1 MIVQD
6 PLTPTADAD
15 SMVSVADA
23 RLRAVNLGVT
33 LPADDTE
40 CEVALVKGNVYLN
53 SLCFYGEPVVGYQ
66 GTSWPRK
73 NVVINNNEYPDDQI
87 PQQAIDAQIVSAAY
101 AATGDIYTVVDNDKR
116 VKRKKI
122 DVIETEYFGVES
134 GSSNGKKTITRAEE
148 LLAMFTC
155 DGAFGGEFN
164 SWAYLG

>member
-6 PLTPTADAD
+6 PLNPTADAD

-33 LPADDTE
+33 LPADNTE

-53 SLCFYGEPVVGYQ
+53 SLCFYGEPVVPFQ
-66 GTSWPRK
+66 QTSWPRTG
-73 NVVINNNEYPDDQI
+73 VAINNNEYPDDQI

-116 VKRKKI
+116 ISSEKV
-122 DVIETEYFGVES
+122 DVLQVNYAVSDS
-134 GSSNGKKTITRAEE
+134 GSYTGKKKITRAEE
-148 LLAMFTC
+148 LLSMFLC
-155 DGAFGGEFN
+155 SDSN
-164 SWAYLG
+164 YWAYLG

>member
-23 RLRAVNLGVT
+23 RLRAVNLGVP

-53 SLCFYGEPVVGYQ
+53 GLCFYGEPVVGFQ

-87 PQQAIDAQIVSAAY
+87 PQQAIDAQVVSAAY

-122 DVIETEYFGVES
+122 DVIETEYFGTES
-134 GSSNGKKTITRAEE
+134 GSSTGKKTITRAEE

-155 DGAFGGEFN
+155 DGTFGGEVN
-164 SWAYLG
+164 WAYLG

>member
-6 PLTPTADAD
+6 PLNPTADAD

-33 LPADDTE
+33 LPVDDTE

-53 SLCFYGEPVVGYQ
+53 GLCFYGEPVVPYQ

-73 NVVINNNEYPDDQI
+73 NVVINSNEYPDDQI

-116 VKRKKI
+116 ISSEKV
-122 DVIETEYFGVES
+122 DVLQVTYAVSDS
-134 GSSNGKKTITRAEE
+134 GSYTGKKKITRAEE
-148 LLAMFTC
+148 LLSMFLC
-155 DGAFGGEFN
+155 SN
-164 SWAYLG
+164 SNYWAYLG

>member
-6 PLTPTADAD
+6 PLNPTADAD

-53 SLCFYGEPVVGYQ
+53 GLCFYGEPVVGFQ

-116 VKRKKI
+116 ISSEKV
-122 DVIETEYFGVES
+122 DVLQVTYAVSDS
-134 GSSNGKKTITRAEE
+134 GSYTGKKKITRAEE
-148 LLAMFTC
+148 LLSMFLC
-155 DGAFGGEFN
+155 SDSN
-164 SWAYLG
+164 YWAYLG